1 MSIRETYLSA
11 LQSELK
17 TKIQSVD
24 SNYSTDVVKVN
35 RGVYI
40 WEDMGQYPSMNI
52 HYLTDEPDATFGH
65 AGIRTMNI
73 ELTLYLKPKNLDDI
87 KDLDLF
93 IRDIHYFLERDFTYS
108 SQVIVN
114 DFEVYEGRGD
124 KDPVLESTINISIW
138 YDISTI

>member
-11 LQSELK
+11 LQTELK
-17 TKIQSVD
+17 TYLHTGD
-24 SNYSTDVVKVN
+24 NYSTDVVKVN

-52 HYLTDEPDATFGH
+52 RFLSDEPDSTFGGS
-65 AGIRTMNI
+65 GIRMMAI
-73 ELTLYLKPKNLDDI
+73 DLTLYLKPKNLDDI

-93 IRDIHYFLERDFTYS
+93 IRDVHYFLESDYTYKK
-108 SQVIVN
+108 QVIVN

-124 KDPVLESTINISIW
+124 TDPVLEATINISIW
-138 YDISTI
+138 YSVSTI